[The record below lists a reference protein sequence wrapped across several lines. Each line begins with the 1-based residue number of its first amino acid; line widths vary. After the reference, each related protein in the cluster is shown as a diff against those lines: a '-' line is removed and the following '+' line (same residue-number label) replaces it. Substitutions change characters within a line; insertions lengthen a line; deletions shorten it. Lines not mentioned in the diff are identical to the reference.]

1 MCIIYKKHFTSG
13 YQNVFLVEVSNIN
26 DTQGEFCISQLC
38 LMHKNTLGIISTF
51 DTFGT
56 FFIGL
61 PDLSNENTG

>member
-1 MCIIYKKHFTSG
+1 MSLSFASG

-26 DTQGEFCISQLC
+26 DTQGVFCISRPC
-38 LMHKNTLGIISTF
+38 LGHKNTLDIIPTF
-51 DTFGT
+51 ETFGT